1 MIFHVKNQCRYILFY
16 GVGLSINFPIKLTIK
31 FTIKFYRHVWVVG
44 GVYLH
49 LGKIGLVFLPGGFFP
64 IFSSCLILLASL

>member
-44 GVYLH
+44 G
-49 LGKIGLVFLPGGFFP
+49 GIFTPRKNWASIFTWWVFPYF
-64 IFSSCLILLASL
+64 